1 MLLILTSL
9 VVSSEKVTSL
19 LKEHEELLRS
29 YTTEHDIDNETQTIT
44 QNEAP
49 SQFLELD
56 LHIKPIGS
64 ASGTLA
70 LLIDGKY
77 KN

>member
-9 VVSSEKVTSL
+9 VVSSEKVTNL

-29 YTTEHDIDNETQTIT
+29 FTTEHDIDNEKETIT

-49 SQFLELD
+49 TQFLELD

-70 LLIDGKY
+70 LLTDGKC
-77 KN
+77 

>member
-29 YTTEHDIDNETQTIT
+29 FTTEHDIENEIETNT

-56 LHIKPIGS
+56 LHIRPIGS
-64 ASGTLA
+64 ASGNLA
-70 LLIDGKY
+70 LLDGKC
-77 KN
+77 